1 MKNGIVY
8 SVEEV
13 EGEDGS
19 VSTEWKSFT
28 AAKKQMKKVLKK
40 PGFGVTAVRIWENIM
55 LEEEKV
61 ER

>member
-1 MKNGIVY
+1 MSDRVF

-19 VSTEWKSFT
+19 VSTEWDTLTK
-28 AAKKQMKKVLKK
+28 AKKQFKKVLKR

>member
-13 EGEDGS
+13 EGADGS
-19 VSTEWKSFT
+19 VSTEWDTF
-28 AAKKQMKKVLKK
+28 ALAQKQMKKVLKK
-40 PGFGVTAVRIWENIM
+40 PGFGVTAVRIWENIL

-61 ER
+61 E